1 MPAITKYKCFRCGT
15 KLVITENMESSLM
28 PIYCC
33 GVEVE
38 EISSAKK
45 KAVKIKKKA
54 TKKKVAKKKKTVS
67 KKKKR

>member
-1 MPAITKYKCFRCGT
+1 MARLIMYECNECGCEVTVKEMPETQLR
-15 KLVITENMESSLM
+15 

-38 EISSAKK
+38 EISTAKK
-45 KAVKIKKKA
+45 KAVKTKKKA
-54 TKKKVAKKKKTVS
+54 TKKKAAKKKKTVS

>member
-15 KLVITENMESSLM
+15 KLVVTENMESRLM

-38 EISSAKK
+38 EISPAKK
-45 KAVKIKKKA
+45 KAVKTKKKA
-54 TKKKVAKKKKTVS
+54 TKKKVAKKKKAVS